1 MLSGYS
7 NKEHKHLS
15 NESQVKYQDYQSHMQ
30 GSKSMALT
38 IKKKK
43 ESGWT
48 MQHYVWKTFLSKRDN
63 STKHSLKKSNIF
75 YYLTWN
81 EMLRHWNNGEHF

>member
-30 GSKSMALT
+30 GSKSMALS
-38 IKKKK
+38 IKKKRRK
-43 ESGWT
+43 NQVELCSI
-48 MQHYVWKTFLSKRDN
+48 MYDRHTFQREI
-63 STKHSLKKSNIF
+63 TQQNIHWRKAIYF
-75 YYLTWN
+75 ISWH
-81 EMLRHWNNGEHF
+81 EMKC